1 MSSFY
6 QAQQVLKSLAWI
18 CTVVP
23 LCRGLS
29 DSPIGTPI
37 SAGTFANPGTNV
49 RPRFR
54 YWLPDA
60 SVDVDT
66 VAADIAAAGSIGAG
80 GIELLPFFEY
90 GGELGSMP
98 AGADWAT
105 YNFGTVPFRNIFAAV
120 LTAHEENGLVMDF
133 SLGPNQG
140 QGVPA
145 SPDNPG
151 LQWDLVRSAAPI
163 REFHAETFRFLSQPP
178 CQRTGHLQKP
188 YQAGEPVSLYPSY
201 RLL

>member
-1 MSSFY
+1 MRSFDR
-6 QAQQVLKSLAWI
+6 AHGLLKSIALI
-18 CTVVP
+18 CAFIP
-23 LCRGLS
+23 LSQSSNDLQTTES
-29 DSPIGTPI
+29 I
-37 SAGTFANPGTNV
+37 SAGSFANPGANV

-60 SVDVDT
+60 SVDVYT

-80 GIELLPFFEY
+80 GVEFVPFFEY

-105 YNFGTVPFRNIFAAV
+105 YNFGTAPFRDIFAGA
-120 LTAHEENGLVMDF
+120 LAAHEENGLVMDF

-145 SPDNPG
+145 NPVNPG
-151 LQWDLVRSAAPI
+151 LQWDLVRSA
-163 REFHAETFRFLSQPP
+163 L
-178 CQRTGHLQKP
+178 
-188 YQAGEPVSLYPSY
+188 
-201 RLL
+201 

>member
-1 MSSFY
+1 MRTLY
-6 QAQQVLKSLAWI
+6 QVHGPLQSLAWVCMLI
-18 CTVVP
+18 H
-23 LCRGLS
+23 LCQGSS
-29 DSPIGTPI
+29 DLQTETPI
-37 SAGTFANPGTNV
+37 SAQCFANPGANV

-60 SVDVDT
+60 SVDAHT

-80 GIELLPFFEY
+80 GIELVPFFEY

-98 AGADWAT
+98 AGADWAE
-105 YNFGTVPFRNIFAAV
+105 YKFGTILFRNIFAAA

-151 LQWDLVRSAAPI
+151 LQWDLVRS
-163 REFHAETFRFLSQPP
+163 TL
-178 CQRTGHLQKP
+178 
-188 YQAGEPVSLYPSY
+188 
-201 RLL
+201 